1 MDIRFLFHSSFF
13 LFHLYQPYKK
23 YKNIE
28 DSIMIIL
35 DHTRLIKNAAKI
47 KESS

>member
-1 MDIRFLFHSSFF
+1 MMIILDHTRLI
-13 LFHLYQPYKK
+13 
-23 YKNIE
+23 KNIE